1 MGFFFS
7 FTVILDMGH
16 DNKTL
21 QLVLN
26 VVGMIVGVFIM
37 AAGICR
43 FIDGGHDAINIILGV
58 YLIFFGIVLVTLEL
72 KAFAIFYRLCGFLY
86 IFCGT
91 LSYVGND
98 WTLMFPI
105 TCFVVGILW
114 IVFSFLKIPL
124 PHPIIGGET
133 SDGSHNHV

>member
-1 MGFFFS
+1 
-7 FTVILDMGH
+7 MGH

-58 YLIFFGIVLVTLEL
+58 YLMYVYLFIY
-72 KAFAIFYRLCGFLY
+72 FYIY
-86 IFCGT
+86 IF
-91 LSYVGND
+91 L
-98 WTLMFPI
+98 
-105 TCFVVGILW
+105 
-114 IVFSFLKIPL
+114 
-124 PHPIIGGET
+124 
-133 SDGSHNHV
+133 